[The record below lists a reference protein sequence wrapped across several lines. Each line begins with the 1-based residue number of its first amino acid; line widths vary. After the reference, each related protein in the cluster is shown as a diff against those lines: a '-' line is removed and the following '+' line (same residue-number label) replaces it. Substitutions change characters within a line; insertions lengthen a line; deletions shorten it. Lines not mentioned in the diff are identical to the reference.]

1 MRGGGLGPWQGFY
14 EYCGIISCPDVLLVG
29 PDVERYSRR
38 SRGEGSARISAWRKA
53 SLWRLG
59 GFLNQ
64 RETLKYESPK

>member
-1 MRGGGLGPWQGFY
+1 MRGGGLGQWQGFY

-29 PDVERYSRR
+29 PDVERYSWR
-38 SRGEGSARISAWRKA
+38 SARISAWRKA